1 MKRITIILFLCI
13 ATAIQAQSNFIISA
27 HRGNSSAAPE
37 NTMSAFRS
45 AINAEADF
53 FECDV
58 RRTRDGQLVLMHDS
72 SLNRTTNSNGS
83 LRNYNL
89 NQLLNVDAGYP
100 SRFGSQFAGE
110 RIPTLQQALQL
121 AKGTISVEIEIKE
134 SGLADDVVALVNQ
147 LEMQN
152 QVLIISFNFNEIRR
166 VKQISTIPVK
176 YLVGPFW
183 GSRQLRQLQG
193 IGGEYFGPRGVVSS
207 SRVVEANRMGIKI
220 ISYTINSERQIRRA
234 IRNGQYGIATDYPA
248 RAIAIRDGIGKS
260 TMITPSAFEHT
271 KTIITPNPIQS
282 KFSIQPQNNQ
292 KANVRLLDYLG
303 KEIFNFGT
311 VITESVAIPWF
322 IKNGNYLIEVQT
334 NDQIEH
340 IKVILK

>member
-45 AINAEADF
+45 AINVGADF

-58 RRTRDGQLVLMHDS
+58 RLTRDRQLVLMHDS
-72 SLNRTTNSNGS
+72 SLNRTTNRSGS
-83 LRNYNL
+83 LRNYTL
-89 NQLLNVDAGYP
+89 NQLSNVDAGYP
-100 SRFGSQFAGE
+100 NRFGNQFAGE
-110 RIPTLQQALQL
+110 RIPTLQQALEL
-121 AKGTISVEIEIKE
+121 AKGTVNVEIEIKE

-152 QVLIISFNFNEIRR
+152 QVIIISFNFNEIRR
-166 VKQISTIPVK
+166 VKEISTIPVK

-183 GSRQLRQLQG
+183 GSRQLRQLQA

-207 SRVVEANRMGIKI
+207 SRVAEANRMGIKI
-220 ISYTINSERQIRRA
+220 ISYTINSESQIRRA

-248 RAIAIRDGIGKS
+248 RAIRIRDGIGKS
-260 TMITPSAFEHT
+260 TITAALSSEST
-271 KTIITPNPIQS
+271 KTIISPNPIQS
-282 KFSIQPQNNQ
+282 KFSIQTQNNQ
-292 KANVRLLDYLG
+292 KATVRLLDYLG
-303 KEIFNFGT
+303 KEIFDFGT
-311 VITESVAIPWF
+311 VSNQSVAIPWF

-334 NDQIEH
+334 DDQIEH